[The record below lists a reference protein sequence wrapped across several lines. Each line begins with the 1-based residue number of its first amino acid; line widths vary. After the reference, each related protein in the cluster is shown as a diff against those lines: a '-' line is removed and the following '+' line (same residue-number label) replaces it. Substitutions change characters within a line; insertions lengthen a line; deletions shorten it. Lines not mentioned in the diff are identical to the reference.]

1 MKTDLYEKYK
11 AGHYKEMP
19 ALNPLSFILRKAELG
34 KNLTSS
40 EWQWLDQ
47 HQLTETQAII
57 KDQEDYRDSLLKE
70 IRRELLEL
78 KKNRFVYFSVTTIP
92 AVDSETAL
100 ILYKV
105 NAQERVTDSEFRFVR
120 SDYHRFLDFN
130 QRKQKYGI
138 REDIP
143 FDHDAEKI
151 LLKLEHQTPLCAAD
165 IEWLRN
171 HNAHSFLETL
181 ENQFSRL
188 QNKYKAIVQDALNA
202 DDLFALCHI
211 LQKFE
216 ENKLPGQAETQYL
229 KEIGLTETLEMIQQI
244 EFSKLKAKYQATQ
257 IQENDIAHHLYKVL
271 KKLESGLSL
280 PEPDINYL
288 KKRKLHETVKF
299 AYKKEADSLIHK
311 IEKDQGLRPDDVAW
325 CEEHN
330 FREIVLKWL
339 KSDFGI
345 EDRHRSPESPLY
357 AILKKLAA
365 NNRLADDEVVWL
377 EGEKLFNPVSQIYI
391 TYHALEARFCEN
403 EFQRTKS
410 HWHLVNASAHW
421 RKAGEPK
428 SALRLTDNL
437 NFEHIKSAKLRAAL
451 LTTRGGALRDIN
463 EPGEAEYCALE
474 AIKHYPDSHNPYT
487 LMGALCYDN
496 GCYGEGDRWFEEAV
510 KRGAQPHDQD
520 AEIKRILRKKNEQ
533 ERKELIDHLLK
544 KDPRRF
550 AWAQKFA
557 IKSANRK
564 KLGKNISTTV

>member
-11 AGHYKEMP
+11 AGHYKGMP

-34 KNLTSS
+34 KNLTPS

-57 KDQEDYRDSLLKE
+57 KDQEYYRDSLLKE

-78 KKNRFVYFSVTTIP
+78 KKNRFVYFSMTTVP

>member
-1 MKTDLYEKYK
+1 VKTDLYEKYK
-11 AGHYKEMP
+11 AGHYKGMS

-57 KDQEDYRDSLLKE
+57 KDQEYYRDSLLKE

-130 QRKQKYGI
+130 QRKQKHGI

-188 QNKYKAIVQDALNA
+188 QNKYKAIVQDGLNA

-211 LQKFE
+211 LQKLE
-216 ENKLPGQAETQYL
+216 ENKLPGQAEIQYL
-229 KEIGLTETLEMIQQI
+229 KELGLTETLEMIQQI
-244 EFSKLKAKYQATQ
+244 EFSKLKAKYRATQ
-257 IQENDIAHHLYKVL
+257 IQDNSITHHLYKVL

-280 PEPDINYL
+280 PEPDVNYL

-311 IEKDQGLRPDDVAW
+311 IEHGQGLRPDDIAW

-330 FREIVLKWL
+330 FREIVFQWL

-345 EDRHRSPESPLY
+345 EDRRDSPESPLY
-357 AILKKLAA
+357 AMLNKLTA

-377 EGEKLFNPVSQIYI
+377 EGENLFHSKSRIYI
-391 TYHALEARFCEN
+391 TYHALEAQFCEN
-403 EFQRTKS
+403 EFQRTKGY
-410 HWHLVNASAHW
+410 WHLVNASAHW
-421 RKAGEPK
+421 RKAEK
-428 SALRLTDNL
+428 SRWALKLTDNL
-437 NFEHIKSAKLRAAL
+437 NFEHIKPAKLRAAL

-463 EPGEAEYCALE
+463 EPIEAEHCALD

-487 LMGALCYDN
+487 LMGALCYDS
-496 GCYGEGDRWFEEAV
+496 GCYGEGDRWFEEAI

-533 ERKELIDHLLK
+533 EREELIDHLLK

-550 AWAQKFA
+550 AWAKNFA
-557 IKSANRK
+557 NKSANRK
-564 KLGKNISTTV
+564 KQGKKISTTV

>member
-1 MKTDLYEKYK
+1 VKTDLYEKYK

-47 HQLTETQAII
+47 HQLIETQAII

-78 KKNRFVYFSVTTIP
+78 KKNRFVFFSMTTIP
-92 AVDSETAL
+92 DVDSETAL
-100 ILYKV
+100 ILCKV
-105 NAQERVTDSEFRFVR
+105 NAQERLTDSELRFVGNG
-120 SDYHRFLDFN
+120 YHRFLDFN
-130 QRKQKYGI
+130 ERKQKYGI

-143 FDHDAEKI
+143 FDHDAERI
-151 LLKLEHQTPLCAAD
+151 LLKLEHQKPLCAAD

-181 ENQFSRL
+181 ENQFSGL
-188 QNKYKAIVQDALNA
+188 QNKYKSIVQDGLNA

-211 LQKFE
+211 LQKLE
-216 ENKLPGQAETQYL
+216 ENKLPGQAEIQYL
-229 KEIGLTETLEMIQQI
+229 KEIGLTETLEIIQQI
-244 EFSKLKAKYQATQ
+244 DFSALKAKYRATQ
-257 IQENDIAHHLYKVL
+257 IQDKSITHHLYKVL
-271 KKLESGLSL
+271 KRLDANLPL

-311 IEKDQGLRPDDVAW
+311 VEQGQGLRPDDVAW

-330 FREIVLKWL
+330 FREIVFQWL
-339 KSDFGI
+339 KSDFGVK
-345 EDRHRSPESPLY
+345 DHHDSPESPLY
-357 AILKKLAA
+357 AMLKKLAA

-377 EGEKLFNPVSQIYI
+377 EGENLFKPKSRIYI
-391 TYHALEARFCEN
+391 AHHVLEARFCEN
-403 EFQRTKS
+403 EFQRTKGY
-410 HWHLVNASAHW
+410 WHLVNASAHW
-421 RKAGEPK
+421 RKAEK
-428 SALRLTDNL
+428 SRWALKLTDNL
-437 NFEHIKSAKLRAAL
+437 NFEHIKPAKLRAAL

-463 EPGEAEYCALE
+463 EPIEAEHCALD

-487 LMGALCYDN
+487 LMGALCYDS
-496 GCYGEGDRWFEEAV
+496 GCYGEGDRWFEEAI

-533 ERKELIDHLLK
+533 EREELIDHLLK

-550 AWAQKFA
+550 AWAKNFA
-557 IKSANRK
+557 NKSANRK
-564 KLGKNISTTV
+564 KQGKKISTTV